1 MPTWNGGYGD
11 TLTAPVFAP
20 TGPHPG
26 EIVMEPA
33 LTQVIELAIALV
45 MAVIALVQNRQKGEV
60 IAFFDPENDIVTSP
74 PSSVPARS
82 WKMDD
87 VTKKWLC
94 AGHSPEEQASLL
106 QQVADDQVNDT
117 DVKGL
122 FLSFTGKQLKRTPRT
137 RCTPGTGCQNSSR
150 SVVS

>member
-82 WKMDD
+82 WKMDE

-106 QQVADDQVNDT
+106 RQVADAEAQQKTSYFISVPSGYYEIEYGLI
-117 DVKGL
+117 KG
-122 FLSFTGKQLKRTPRT
+122 SGKA
-137 RCTPGTGCQNSSR
+137 
-150 SVVS
+150 

>member
-1 MPTWNGGYGD
+1 MNSLHDVLRIAGVRFVGGGC
-11 TLTAPVFAP
+11 L
-20 TGPHPG
+20 
-26 EIVMEPA
+26 
-33 LTQVIELAIALV
+33 VIIAFW
-45 MAVIALVQNRQKGEV
+45 QNRQKGQV

-106 QQVADDQVNDT
+106 QQVADD
-117 DVKGL
+117 
-122 FLSFTGKQLKRTPRT
+122 
-137 RCTPGTGCQNSSR
+137 
-150 SVVS
+150 